1 MTHETHPS
9 KTGRGYPGPQN
20 VERDAEIC
28 ALAAQGMTFA
38 KLSRKFRSLTAE
50 RIRQI
55 VRAGEA
61 KAMRNARIREK
72 FAGVFT
78 TDPPPR

>member
-1 MTHETHPS
+1 MTHETPPP

-28 ALAAQGMTFA
+28 ALAAEGMTFA
-38 KLSRKFRSLTAE
+38 KISGKFRSLTAE

-55 VRAGEA
+55 VRAGET
-61 KAMRNARIREK
+61 KSRRNARIREK

-78 TDPPPR
+78 IDPPPR